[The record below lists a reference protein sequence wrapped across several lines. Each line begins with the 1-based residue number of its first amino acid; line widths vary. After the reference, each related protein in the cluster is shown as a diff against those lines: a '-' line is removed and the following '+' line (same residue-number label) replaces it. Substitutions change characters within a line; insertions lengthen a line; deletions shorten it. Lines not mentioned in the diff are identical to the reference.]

1 MNIITT
7 FPLLLMV
14 QKSQTTTWD
23 VYNLVDFGI
32 NCQPQLV
39 SLPDFSHQQYHL
51 SICCFT
57 LQSVLNDPGRRSL
70 GRAGCASQRSGV
82 ALGWRHGYP
91 WDGIC
96 YCSLG
101 RVRGRVGSPTVH
113 IYNTCIYLH
122 KYTYLLWIYFYTHI
136 FVYFCIQTFNL
147 TFKTKVRKQELILR
161 RKFVRE
167 SPHFGHS
174 SLDFW
179 CQLSSWRKIEPESSW
194 VGGVKFSGD
203 FQGFCP
209 KILSPRKFSG
219 ENRSQMLNGTGIFT
233 YIYHKNQPNVG
244 K

>member
-136 FVYFCIQTFNL
+136 FVYFCIQPSTWLLKPRSGN
-147 TFKTKVRKQELILR
+147 RNSSSAE
-161 RKFVRE
+161 KFVRE
-167 SPHFGHS
+167 SRLRLIVLGFH
-174 SLDFW
+174 
-179 CQLSSWRKIEPESSW
+179 CQLSSWLRLSQNQVGS
-194 VGGVKFSGD
+194 GGVKFSGD